1 MRFSVLTAAILSILP
16 VAAQAGLSVET
27 PPLMDMPE
35 TMQPAGNDETSL
47 FAGLNWTFGSAG
59 SGPTAVVGVIY
70 SEVDAGGDLSG
81 GILSF
86 NVNLSQNGGP
96 PTVTLAGFA
105 GSDDIAAQ
113 LGLGLNLDGSGLFG
127 LAGFLSNYAQ
137 GGLTFDFDGDIG
149 GFLGIHTYE
158 FVEPL
163 MVMQEHE
170 GEDGYS
176 NGGFNGETSYPTD
189 DPA

>member
-1 MRFSVLTAAILSILP
+1 MRFPFLTAVLLSVLPLAAHAGQSIQDTIHIE
-16 VAAQAGLSVET
+16 AT
-27 PPLMDMPE
+27 
-35 TMQPAGNDETSL
+35 GNDETSL

-59 SGPTAVVGVIY
+59 AGPTAVLGIIY

-81 GILSF
+81 GILSL
-86 NVNLSQNGGP
+86 NVNLSETGGP
-96 PTVTLAGFA
+96 ATMTIAGFT
-105 GSDDIAAQ
+105 GSETITGQ

-127 LAGFLSNYAQ
+127 LAGFLSNFAQ

-163 MVMQEHE
+163 MELDLPFGGE
-170 GEDGYS
+170 G
-176 NGGFNGETSYPTD
+176 GEFITTPET
-189 DPA
+189 

>member
-1 MRFSVLTAAILSILP
+1 MRFPLLNAAIFTVVP
-16 VAAQAGLSVET
+16 FVAHAGIPTEI
-27 PPLMDMPE
+27 PAIDPE
-35 TMQPAGNDETSL
+35 SMVTLGNDETSL

-59 SGPTAVVGVIY
+59 AGPTAVVGVIH
-70 SEVDAGGDLSG
+70 SEVDAGGDLTG

-86 NVNLSQNGGP
+86 NINLSGDGSA
-96 PTVTLAGFA
+96 TVTFAGFA
-105 GSDDIAAQ
+105 GSDDIAGQ
-113 LGLGLNLDGSGLFG
+113 LGLGLNLDASGLFG

-137 GGLTFDFDGDIG
+137 GGLTFDFDGDVG

-170 GEDGYS
+170 GEGG
-176 NGGFNGETSYPTD
+176 NGIYVSEIPIVESAED
-189 DPA
+189 

>member
-1 MRFSVLTAAILSILP
+1 MRVSLLTMALASALPFAANAGSPIDTP
-16 VAAQAGLSVET
+16 VTLTPEPMMQAT
-27 PPLMDMPE
+27 
-35 TMQPAGNDETSL
+35 GNDDTSL
-47 FAGLNWTFGSAG
+47 FAGLNWTFGSGA
-59 SGPTAVVGVIY
+59 SGPTAVVGVIH
-70 SEVDAGGDLSG
+70 SEVDAGGDLTG

-86 NVNLSQNGGP
+86 NINLSGDGP
-96 PTVTLAGFA
+96 ATVTFAGFA
-105 GSDDIAAQ
+105 GSDDIAGQ

-137 GGLTFDFDGDIG
+137 GGLTFDFDGDVG

-170 GEDGYS
+170 GEGGNGIYDGEIPIVES
-176 NGGFNGETSYPTD
+176 TEG
-189 DPA
+189 

>member
-1 MRFSVLTAAILSILP
+1 MRVSILTIARASALP
-16 VAAQAGLSVET
+16 FAAHAGSPIDSPITVTPEPMMQAT
-27 PPLMDMPE
+27 
-35 TMQPAGNDETSL
+35 GNDETSL
-47 FAGLNWTFGSAG
+47 FAGLNWTFGSGA

-86 NVNLSQNGGP
+86 NVNLSENGGP
-96 PTVTLAGFA
+96 ATLTLAGFA
-105 GSDDIAAQ
+105 GSDDIAGQ
-113 LGLGLNLDGSGLFG
+113 LGLGFNLDGSGLFG
-127 LAGFLSNYAQ
+127 LAGFLTNYAQ

-163 MVMQEHE
+163 MVMGEHE
-170 GEDGYS
+170 GEDEYS
-176 NGGFNGETSYPTD
+176 NGDFNGETVYPTE
-189 DPA
+189 DPS